1 MPLQKSQVALLNE
14 AEPVAASSNA
24 FVVKFKYDIHCQM
37 VAENYEFTQMFTQT
51 MASLVG
57 AQYEM
62 LCIPENQWFTLREQF
77 IREKGMGQGA
87 PEGVEAV
94 VSDPEETV
102 QLAEE
107 DPLVAEA
114 EGLFG
119 KEFVEVI
126 EE

>member
-1 MPLQKSQVALLNE
+1 
-14 AEPVAASSNA
+14 
-24 FVVKFKYDIHCQM
+24 VVKFKYDIHCQM

-51 MASLVG
+51 LASLIG
-57 AQYEM
+57 TPYEM
-62 LCIPENQWFTLREQF
+62 LCIPENQWFELREQF
-77 IREKGMGQGA
+77 IREKGMAQGA
-87 PEGVEAV
+87 TDSVVEAV
-94 VSDPEETV
+94 TTADADDTI